1 MALRHI
7 ERRVNH
13 LGDRL
18 DLGAQLAL
26 DAVQAEAVLVR
37 DEVDGDAEV
46 AEPPR
51 PADPVQVRLG
61 HAREV
66 EVDDH
71 VDGLDVDAACEQV
84 CRVRKGTSD
93 EVAMKKWWEVYLHC
107 YMSI

>member
-1 MALRHI
+1 MALGHV

-18 DLGAQLAL
+18 DLRAQLAL
-26 DAVQAEAVLVR
+26 DTVQTEAVLVR

-46 AEPPR
+46 AEPSR

-66 EVDDH
+66 KVDDH
-71 VDGLDVDAACEQV
+71 VDGLDVDTTREEV
-84 CRVRKGTSD
+84 CREEKER
-93 EVAMKKWWEVYLHC
+93 
-107 YMSI
+107 